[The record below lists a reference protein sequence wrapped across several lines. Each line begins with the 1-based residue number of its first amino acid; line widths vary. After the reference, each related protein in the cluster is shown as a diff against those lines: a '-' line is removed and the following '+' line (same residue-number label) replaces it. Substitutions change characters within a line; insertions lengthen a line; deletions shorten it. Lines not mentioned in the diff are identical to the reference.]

1 MPLTYNHAI
10 VLIEF
15 SLPACADPSPLSFS
29 SQSSGQTFS
38 HNSVTMPNRGRRNPR
53 NLSRTRQGPAANAL
67 NTEQTNYRSM
77 ATEALRLLLAQHNLV
92 QTGTRQQL
100 VARLET
106 HFKNPPSGGVT
117 VTDTPSS
124 THTLPQEELAQIIS
138 SLIEEKLA
146 ARQDSGQQHSQLVP
160 SPHTGSHLTV
170 PSPPT
175 PSSTQDGGQPQ
186 QQSVATLPPAIHA
199 FSPSSGSQQQQQ
211 SVATPPPFFPAFNP
225 SDPANVAALHPD
237 FRQPSLASHLTKTTT
252 TAITN
257 GEYVD
262 FATLLPISSLLEQ
275 ARNSQLHLQ
284 VGAQGVTIPL
294 PATSKRPKIT
304 SIEKWLDAFAIFSSV
319 LVSIYPSR
327 AAALIAYQQLIRDA
341 VRKFPGMAWYVYD
354 VEFRRRASHN
364 LSLNW
369 GERDVQLYLD
379 TFTGLPNS
387 GCRTCS
393 SSDHHADSCP
403 LSPPRSRDSPN
414 RSDLCYN
421 FNNGRPCARSPCP
434 YKHRCNQPGCNATH
448 SGQDHS
454 KLSRSRE
461 DRLKSSMGS
470 SNSSRSH
477 S

>member
-1 MPLTYNHAI
+1 
-10 VLIEF
+10 
-15 SLPACADPSPLSFS
+15 
-29 SQSSGQTFS
+29 
-38 HNSVTMPNRGRRNPR
+38 MPNRGRRNPR
-53 NLSRTRQGPAANAL
+53 KLSRTRQGPAANAL
-67 NTEQTNYRSM
+67 NNEQTNYRSM

-106 HFKNPPSGGVT
+106 HFNNPPPAGVT
-117 VTDTPSS
+117 VADTSS
-124 THTLPQEELAQIIS
+124 TNTLPQQELAQIIS
-138 SLIEEKLA
+138 SLIDEKLA
-146 ARQDSGQQHSQLVP
+146 ARQDGGQPNQQHNWLAP
-160 SPHTGSHLTV
+160 TPHTGSYSTI
-170 PSPPT
+170 PSPPA
-175 PSSTQDGGQPQ
+175 PSATQDGGQPSQ
-186 QQSVATLPPAIHA
+186 QQSVAAPPPAFHA
-199 FSPSSGSQQQQQ
+199 FNPSDGGQQQQQ
-211 SVATPPPFFPAFNP
+211 SVATPPPAFPTFNP

-262 FATLLPISSLLEQ
+262 FATLLPISSLLEE

-284 VGAQGVTIPL
+284 VGAQGLTIPL

-319 LVSIYPSR
+319 LVSMYPSR
-327 AAALIAYQQLIRDA
+327 ATALIAYQQLIRDA
-341 VRKFPGMAWYVYD
+341 ARKFPGMAWYVYD

-403 LSPPRSRDSPN
+403 LSSPRSKDFPT

-434 YKHRCNQPGCNATH
+434 YKHRCNQPGCSATH

-461 DRLKSSMGS
+461 DRLKSSTGS

-477 S
+477 P